1 MKQFAALV
9 LCVCL
14 CLAVLSGCGNG
25 EKLSSTGASSDTPS
39 LTSGTGESLPSSVS
53 STVESDMA
61 VSSSVVS
68 QEPSPTI
75 SVRDSFAAYSSDGM
89 GLEYHIPEIVST
101 SSNFEDVN
109 QEIFQLFYDEEGER
123 GFRLNPSEGEDYPF
137 GAYSLTFTADDL
149 NGVLSL
155 CLELNNTN
163 TSQKQYYVYN
173 LSTTTGEPVDAGTVL
188 TAFGLGEEDYARR
201 VREAAATC
209 FLNFLGDTEAYG
221 QAPSETLEFMAQQY
235 EKTLAEENLEKAVPY
250 ILDAQL
256 YVVLPV
262 YAVAGADFYWQSLNV
277 STYTLHEE
285 YGNEFFYRMN
295 QNDAVQQE
303 EAAHMI
309 SDEELVEAAKRYY
322 ESVHGSVPSNV
333 EVDHYDGDDAVI
345 HFYDVGLGHTVA
357 LDWYTVNRYT
367 GAGTDFM
374 GGEIDIME

>member
-1 MKQFAALV
+1 M
-9 LCVCL
+9 
-14 CLAVLSGCGNG
+14 
-25 EKLSSTGASSDTPS
+25 
-39 LTSGTGESLPSSVS
+39 
-53 STVESDMA
+53 
-61 VSSSVVS
+61 
-68 QEPSPTI
+68 
-75 SVRDSFAAYSSDGM
+75 
-89 GLEYHIPEIVST
+89 
-101 SSNFEDVN
+101 
-109 QEIFQLFYDEEGER
+109 
-123 GFRLNPSEGEDYPF
+123 
-137 GAYSLTFTADDL
+137 
-149 NGVLSL
+149 
-155 CLELNNTN
+155 NNTN

-173 LSTTTGEPVDAGTVL
+173 LSMTTGEPVDAGTVL

-235 EKTLAEENLEKAVPY
+235 EKTLAEKNLEKAVPY

-295 QNDAVQQE
+295 QNDAAQQE
-303 EAAHMI
+303 EAAQRI

-345 HFYDVGLGHTVA
+345 HFYSVGLGHTVT

-374 GGEIDIME
+374 GGEIDIMECPYGIIRTNGKTQCFQGFQRLSLPIQFLFQP